1 MFLMLKESFRKLNI
15 AIRFTNPYHIFLFV
29 FSTSFILAIFITL
42 LLYKVHGTGHG
53 NRLFLL
59 STDFRAFYTGG
70 LMIINRVGSDFYT
83 LSTQYNWQ
91 HSFVPE
97 LSHQSQ
103 LMPFVYPPFVA
114 IPIALIA
121 RFPFEAAYIVYML
134 WNIALLATLYFLSMK
149 ILKYAETKI
158 KVIIAVMTI
167 AFLPILVAVMQGQ
180 LSLLLAIALL
190 NAWFSLRM
198 GNKIHSG
205 LWLSLLLV
213 RPHLIVVP
221 LFVFILKR
229 QIRVLV
235 GLTIGS
241 ATLFLISLL
250 LVGWTGLQSY
260 INLLVSAFN
269 WGDAYTRHPQK
280 MHSWNGFLSFVFNT
294 DHLTGISLIL
304 WLLGIIF
311 AIGLL
316 LWAWKK
322 HLRPQTDR
330 FGLQWA
336 MLVLVML
343 FTSPH
348 VNFHDLSVLIV
359 PGILVILYITKRK
372 QDVKWNTILSLLLIL
387 GYFFIS
393 VTLFTETFLRLQ
405 VSVLFIILALVV
417 LALRLR
423 R

>member
-1 MFLMLKESFRKLNI
+1 MLKKFFRKLI
-15 AIRFTNPYHIFLFV
+15 ITISFTKPYDMLLFV
-29 FSTSFILAIFITL
+29 ISTSFILAIFSTL
-42 LLYKVHGTGHG
+42 LLYTVHG

-59 STDFRAFYTGG
+59 GTDFRAFYTGG
-70 LMIINRVGSDFYT
+70 QMILNGVSRDFYT

-97 LSHQSQ
+97 MSHQSQ
-103 LMPFVYPPFVA
+103 LMPFIYPPFVA
-114 IPIALIA
+114 VPMALIA
-121 RFPFEAAYIVYML
+121 HFPFEVAYIVYML
-134 WNIALLATLYFLSMK
+134 WNIALLVTLYFLSMR
-149 ILKYAETKI
+149 ILKQAETKI
-158 KVIIAVMTI
+158 KVIIVAMTI
-167 AFLPILVAVMQGQ
+167 AFLPILFAVMQGQ

-190 NAWFSLRM
+190 NAWFSLRL
-198 GNKIHSG
+198 GKNIHSG

-213 RPHLIVVP
+213 RPYLIVVP

-229 QIRVLV
+229 QIKVLV

-241 ATLFLISLL
+241 TALFLISFL
-250 LVGWTGLQSY
+250 LVGWTGLQNY

-269 WGDAYTRHPQK
+269 WGDAYTRHPQM
-280 MHSWNGFLSFVFNT
+280 MHSWNGFLSLMFNT
-294 DHLTGISLIL
+294 NHLSGISLIL

-316 LWAWKK
+316 LWTWRK
-322 HLRPQTDR
+322 HLMPQTDN
-330 FGLQWA
+330 FSLQWA
-336 MLVLVML
+336 ILVLVML
-343 FTSPH
+343 FTSVH

-393 VTLFTETFLRLQ
+393 ITLITEAFLRLQ
-405 VSVLFIILALVV
+405 VSVLFIIVALVV

-423 R
+423 IKRCF

>member
-1 MFLMLKESFRKLNI
+1 MFKEFFRKLNI
-15 AIRFTNPYHIFLFV
+15 TTRFTKPYYIFLFV
-29 FSTSFILAIFITL
+29 ISTSSILAIFSTL
-42 LLYKVHGTGHG
+42 LLYTVHGT
-53 NRLFLL
+53 RFFLL

-70 LMIINRVGSDFYT
+70 HMILNGVSHDFYT

-97 LSHQSQ
+97 LSHESR
-103 LMPFVYPPFVA
+103 LMPFIYPPFVA
-114 IPIALIA
+114 IPMALIA
-121 RFPFEAAYIVYML
+121 RLPFETAYVVYAL
-134 WNIALLATLYFLSMK
+134 WNIILLATLSFLSMR
-149 ILKYAETKI
+149 ILKSVETKI
-158 KVIIAVMTI
+158 KVIVVVMTI
-167 AFLPILVAVMQGQ
+167 AFLPILMAVIQGQ
-180 LSLLLAIALL
+180 LSLLLAVALL
-190 NAWFSLRM
+190 NAWFSLRL

-241 ATLFLISLL
+241 ATLFLISFL
-250 LVGWTGLQSY
+250 LVGWAGLQSY
-260 INLLVSAFN
+260 INLLIAAFN

-280 MHSWNGFLSFVFNT
+280 MQSWNGFLNLVSNT
-294 DHLTGISLIL
+294 NHLSGISLIL

-316 LWAWKK
+316 LWAWKG
-322 HLRPQTDR
+322 HLRPQTDH
-330 FGLQWA
+330 FSLQWA
-336 MLVLVML
+336 ILILVML
-343 FTSPH
+343 FTSVH

-359 PGILVILYITKRK
+359 PGILVIFYLTKRK
-372 QDVKWNTILSLLLIL
+372 QNVKWNTVLTLLLIH
-387 GYFFIS
+387 GYFFITI
-393 VTLFTETFLRLQ
+393 TLITETFLRLQ